1 MKTFPSKQWLA
12 VTGALCIVYTTL
24 ARASFANIYQ
34 EFCRMTHLSSH
45 DIYSANR
52 ATPWL
57 WCLFAPLD
65 GWRPQWKF
73 PLPTR
78 TISAIYTVYRTSR
91 PTPGIWEPTNK
102 ALTLISARVK
112 TELQIFSKHKVKYF
126 PPGKTVVFDSGLF
139 IFAVSL

>member
-1 MKTFPSKQWLA
+1 MKTFPSKQRLA

-102 ALTLISARVK
+102 ALTLISARLK
-112 TELQIFSKHKVKYF
+112 TELQIFSRHKAKYF
-126 PPGKTVVFDSGLF
+126 FLGISGVLGPDF
-139 IFAVSL
+139 CIFAANL